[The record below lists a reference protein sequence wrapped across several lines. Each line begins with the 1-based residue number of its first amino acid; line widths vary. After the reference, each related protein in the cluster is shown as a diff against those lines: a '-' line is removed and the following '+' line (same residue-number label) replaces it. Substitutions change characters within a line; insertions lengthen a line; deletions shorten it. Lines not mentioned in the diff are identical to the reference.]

1 MPRPLPLPATAAAYK
16 IYYHV
21 KNFCATM
28 RQQKLKTRECEA
40 TVQLLPSRVKSAF
53 PVPPLPPT
61 RLQRRPCPRLILCC
75 AAPLWQF
82 VLVDNLFEYF
92 A

>member
-1 MPRPLPLPATAAAYK
+1 
-16 IYYHV
+16 
-21 KNFCATM
+21 M

-53 PVPPLPPT
+53 PTPPLPP
-61 RLQRRPCPRLILCC
+61 PHCC
-75 AAPLWQF
+75 NDAPAHVLSSVAPLWQF

-92 A
+92 T